1 MILAHQKSTNTSE
14 LKSQQGLYK
23 TCKRQLGQ
31 SRANRR
37 RLKKKNL
44 GLEKELVNLQQK
56 NFQFEQDLTVQA
68 KEFAEKE
75 NTLQA
80 QITNLQNEKQALVD
94 NLTEQLKQTSQL
106 NQENN
111 NLQNQLVQSK
121 TNIQELKSQQQIEEE
136 QNKLQNI
143 QVELVNLQQRN
154 FQFEQDLTVQAKEFA
169 EKENTLQAQITNL
182 QNEKQA
188 LVDNLTEQLKQT
200 TQLNQE
206 NNNLQNQLVLLKT
219 NIQELKSQQQIEEEQ
234 NKLQNI
240 QVELVNLQQRN
251 FQFEQDNQK
260 LRLNLAVQAKEF
272 AEKENTLQA
281 QITNLQNEKQALV
294 DNLTEQLKQTT
305 QLNQENNNLQ
315 NQLVLLKTNIQE
327 LKSQQQIEEEQNKL
341 QNIQVE
347 LVNLQQ
353 RNFQFEQDNQ
363 KLRLNLAVQAKE
375 FAEKENTL
383 QAQITN
389 LQNEKQAL
397 VDNLTEQL
405 KQTTQLNQEN
415 NNLQNQL
422 VLLKTNI
429 QELKSQQQI
438 EEEQNKL
445 QNIQVEL
452 VNLQQRNIQFE
463 QDNQKLRLNLA
474 VQIKEFAEK
483 ENILQTQI
491 THLSEKQSS
500 IGNLTEFTNQ
510 QVQIQINQIE
520 QEKIDLQKRLTQIEV
535 KIRELRS
542 YKESL
547 IKQMEQ
553 LENRINQFQV
563 NGEQIKQKRIRLQN
577 IEKDFIKL
585 DKEIDQLEQKLNN
598 EKQIKMQLT
607 QALQIKENK
616 INELEKKLVAQECI
630 KQLKDKEKEL
640 SEIEKE
646 LINKLTLKGNT
657 KGIYKEK
664 KAKQKEI
671 NELKQKFVRTTA
683 SYNAN
688 KEEQVLIQVN
698 QFLKVKNDFLTLQ
711 EEAIK
716 KLQNC
721 CNHLKSLIN
730 IKNNNTT
737 IDFIKNTVNV
747 ESAILRYTKEFQ
759 ITLIKYNDR
768 LLKLNKVYYFLK
780 NIIQGNKGLEVSL
793 MIENI
798 LKLNSFNLDKYNVFK
813 FTINSQEEFETQ
825 LNSNMIMVEDIKS
838 LRKNLHELKLELKQE
853 KEELKNL
860 AID

>member
-1 MILAHQKSTNTSE
+1 MAQNNDKARCKLFILFYYIYIRQLGLGILMILTTEELLQEQLLLLLLQQQLLLSIGQLLGQYLRVLREEPANIARHQKSTNTSE

-56 NFQFEQDLTVQA
+56 NFQFEQDLT
-68 KEFAEKE
+68 
-75 NTLQA
+75 
-80 QITNLQNEKQALVD
+80 
-94 NLTEQLKQTSQL
+94 
-106 NQENN
+106 
-111 NLQNQLVQSK
+111 
-121 TNIQELKSQQQIEEE
+121 
-136 QNKLQNI
+136 
-143 QVELVNLQQRN
+143 
-154 FQFEQDLTVQAKEFA
+154 
-169 EKENTLQAQITNL
+169 
-182 QNEKQA
+182 
-188 LVDNLTEQLKQT
+188 
-200 TQLNQE
+200 
-206 NNNLQNQLVLLKT
+206 
-219 NIQELKSQQQIEEEQ
+219 
-234 NKLQNI
+234 
-240 QVELVNLQQRN
+240 
-251 FQFEQDNQK
+251 
-260 LRLNLAVQAKEF
+260 VQAKEF